1 MKLFSKSTLLISTLS
16 LTEIWE
22 ELGYS
27 TTFNWISFFFHHWEK
42 KRKQK
47 LAELEL
53 PYVSLQGM
61 KELHCKLGIR
71 EWWARSLRETSK
83 IHDNCYEQC
92 WRRNPLNNLVTK
104 SFSLSNLLSSES
116 YLSLQFTACCDSVC
130 FKFYHSSIPEASFT
144 AASYLFSH
152 FQNMRDVSVAASLL
166 ILMPPYTCMVQWPQM
181 GIHRQNDI
189 KGNFEFQIVNCS
201 SIWADITY
209 FLTRSLLYSNQQNT
223 WGDSLSIFPFHFLT
237 PWSPPRLRWQNCEGR
252 QDKLDWRDNWS

>member
-92 WRRNPLNNLVTK
+92 WRRNPLNNLQ
-104 SFSLSNLLSSES
+104 SLSVWATCCPLSPI
-116 YLSLQFTACCDSVC
+116 CHC
-130 FKFYHSSIPEASFT
+130 
-144 AASYLFSH
+144 
-152 FQNMRDVSVAASLL
+152 NSLL
-166 ILMPPYTCMVQWPQM
+166 AVILYVL
-181 GIHRQNDI
+181 
-189 KGNFEFQIVNCS
+189 NFITPVFLKHPLLQQAIYS
-201 SIWADITY
+201 PTFRIWEM
-209 FLTRSLLYSNQQNT
+209 FLWLLHS
-223 WGDSLSIFPFHFLT
+223 
-237 PWSPPRLRWQNCEGR
+237 
-252 QDKLDWRDNWS
+252 